1 MEQTNLILR
10 CQQRKPIAALT
21 ALPRDTDPL
30 DCVPMRLSRP
40 TLAATVLATAA
51 LTLTGCSSTQDSAD
65 GPVLTTVETSSAE
78 TSTATTSAKPT
89 TSTKKS
95 TETTEKKEDDA
106 EATKTKDNKKE
117 NAKQKEDRTNVSAGT
132 VCGQVTSMGDGRPLS
147 VVAMTDGIDCDEAM
161 EVFSDY
167 MSDSPS
173 GMPPQGS
180 GAFWNAPN
188 DWLCGANNF
197 LFPGDEDQKFN
208 KHPSCGPNDNDE
220 IVVAVDPERVS
231 ELPV

>member
-1 MEQTNLILR
+1 
-10 CQQRKPIAALT
+10 
-21 ALPRDTDPL
+21 
-30 DCVPMRLSRP
+30 MRLSRP
-40 TLAATVLATAA
+40 RLAVTVLATAA
-51 LTLTGCSSTQDSAD
+51 LALTGCSSTQDSAD
-65 GPVLTTVETSSAE
+65 GPVLSTVETSSAE

-89 TSTKKS
+89 TSSKKS
-95 TETTEKKEDDA
+95 TETTEKKKDDA
-106 EATKTKDNKKE
+106 EATKTKEKSQE
-117 NAKQKEDRTNVSAGT
+117 AKPKEDRTNVAAGT

-161 EVFSDY
+161 DVFSDY

-188 DWLCGANNF
+188 GWLCGANNF

-208 KHPSCGPNDNDE
+208 KHPSCGPMDNDE

-231 ELPV
+231 ELSV

>member
-1 MEQTNLILR
+1 
-10 CQQRKPIAALT
+10 
-21 ALPRDTDPL
+21 
-30 DCVPMRLSRP
+30 MRLSRP
-40 TLAATVLATAA
+40 RLAVTVLATAVLA
-51 LTLTGCSSTQDSAD
+51 LTGCSSTQDSAD
-65 GPVLTTVETSSAE
+65 GPVLSTVETSSAE

-89 TSTKKS
+89 TSSKKS
-95 TETTEKKEDDA
+95 TETTEKKDDA
-106 EATKTKDNKKE
+106 EATKTKEKSQE
-117 NAKQKEDRTNVSAGT
+117 AKPKEDRTNVAAGT

-161 EVFSDY
+161 EIFTDY

-188 DWLCGANNF
+188 GWLCGANNF

-208 KHPSCGPNDNDE
+208 KHPSCGPMDNDE

-231 ELPV
+231 ELSV

>member
-1 MEQTNLILR
+1 
-10 CQQRKPIAALT
+10 
-21 ALPRDTDPL
+21 
-30 DCVPMRLSRP
+30 MRLSRP
-40 TLAATVLATAA
+40 TLAVTVLATAA
-51 LTLTGCSSTQDSAD
+51 LALTGCSSNEDSAS
-65 GPVLTTVETSSAE
+65 GPVLSTVETSSAE
-78 TSTATTSAKPT
+78 TSTATTFANPT

-95 TETTEKKEDDA
+95 TEKTEKKEDDA
-106 EATKTKDNKKE
+106 EATKTKEKSQE
-117 NAKQKEDRTNVSAGT
+117 AKPKEDRTNVSAGT
-132 VCGQVTSMGDGRPLS
+132 VCGQVTSMGDGSPLS

-161 EVFSDY
+161 EIFTDY

-188 DWLCGANNF
+188 GWLCGANNF

-208 KHPSCGPNDNDE
+208 KHPSCGPMDNDE

-231 ELPV
+231 ELSV